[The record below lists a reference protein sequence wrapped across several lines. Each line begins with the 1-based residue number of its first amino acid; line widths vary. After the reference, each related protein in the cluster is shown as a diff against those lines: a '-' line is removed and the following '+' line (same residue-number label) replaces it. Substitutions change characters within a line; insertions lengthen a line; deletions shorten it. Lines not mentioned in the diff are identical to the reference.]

1 MYGSSMT
8 IGNYIY
14 LLTLIILAVSGYLCG
29 AIWTMDIYRDKSFS
43 PAKHKKKTGTAAPV
57 TEDEEKSEEITDTY
71 NHNNE
76 VKNSLASRFT
86 DQGVTYTDVVC
97 NNENLD
103 ESKYV
108 EKSRK
113 RQTKG
118 YNYLLKKSRNRK

>member
-1 MYGSSMT
+1 MT
-8 IGNYIY
+8 LGNYLY
-14 LLTLIILAVSGYLCG
+14 LFTMIILTVSGYLCG
-29 AIWTMDIYRDKSFS
+29 AILTMDIYRDKSVS
-43 PAKHKKKTGTAAPV
+43 PAKQKKKPGTAALV
-57 TEDEEKSEEITDTY
+57 TEDEEKSEEITDTS